1 MYNYIHSVNCL
12 ALANLLAG
20 CFSAGQLITLAIG
33 VLVFAVVVILTGC
46 ALVPGAALYRQLFP
60 GEWCCGGDPDWVCPG
75 ARCRPLSPAV
85 PR

>member
-1 MYNYIHSVNCL
+1 MSGAGAGVVVLTGC
-12 ALANLLAG
+12 ALVPGAALYR
-20 CFSAGQLITLAIG
+20 QLFPG
-33 VLVFAVVVILTGC
+33 EWCSVVILTGC

-60 GEWCCGGDPDWVCPG
+60 GEWCWCRGGDPDWVCPG